1 MTAKADVLLVTVT
14 EVEALAVF
22 AELQAQLARPM
33 RRFFVGGKTYY
44 DLGAIGGASVAMVQS
59 EMGASGMG
67 AALLTVQQAIDDL
80 TPAAIIMVG
89 IAFGVDETRQHIGDV
104 LVARQLLLYE
114 SQRVS
119 RGQDGAVEIQ
129 FRGDRPP
136 ASPLLLDRFRSGIF
150 DWQPPAPEG
159 GAGRPPQV
167 HFGPVISG
175 EKLVDHQG
183 FRDGL
188 LRAAPDALGGEME
201 GAGLYVAAHTRKVDW
216 ILVKAICDW
225 ADGFKAQDKAAR
237 QRLAAR
243 NATHFVFHVLQLGGW
258 VTSPPAAAAG
268 APPPELKTTAAAPA
282 TAPSQLRQLLAERL
296 SAEELRTAC
305 FDLGIDP
312 DDLPGESKG
321 AKARE
326 LIAYLTR
333 RGALDRLL
341 QWLRA
346 NRPDVY
352 GIVVSENSPG

>member
-22 AELQAQLARPM
+22 AELQARLGRPM
-33 RRFFVGGKTYY
+33 SRFFVGGKVYY
-44 DLGAIGGASVAMVQS
+44 DLGPIGGAGVAMVQS
-59 EMGASGMG
+59 EMGAGGLG
-67 AALLTVQQAIDDL
+67 AALLTVQQAISDL
-80 TPAAIIMVG
+80 APAAIIMVG
-89 IAFGVDETRQHIGDV
+89 IAFGVDEARQRIGDL

-114 SQRVS
+114 SQRVG
-119 RGQDGAVEIQ
+119 RGQDGSVEIQ

-136 ASPLLLDRFRSGIF
+136 ASPLLLDRFRSGIL
-150 DWQPPAPEG
+150 DWQPPAG
-159 GAGRPPQV
+159 GAGQPPQV

-188 LRAAPDALGGEME
+188 LRAAPDAIGGEME

-243 NATHFVFHVLQLGGW
+243 NAAHFVFHVLQLGGW
-258 VTSPPAAAAG
+258 ASSPPAAAG
-268 APPPELKTTAAAPA
+268 PPPAPKAAAAAP
-282 TAPSQLRQLLAERL
+282 APSQLRQLLAERL
-296 SAEELRTAC
+296 SAEELRTIC

-333 RGALDRLL
+333 RGALDRLT
-341 QWLRA
+341 QWLAA
-346 NRPDVY
+346 NRPDMFA
-352 GIVVSENSPG
+352 